1 MQSICISKVMRR
13 TSKFICQFNIEILV
27 SEQKTTELIEQV
39 EEHKNANVLESRKF
53 VKSPWSGAGFV
64 AWMT

>member
-1 MQSICISKVMRR
+1 MRR

-53 VKSPWSGAGFV
+53 VKSP
-64 AWMT
+64 